1 MKDTTLAT
9 LMVKRAG
16 SVDPSKFPD
25 EEFDLYSIPAYD
37 RGAPDTVTGS
47 EVGSAK
53 QVVAPGDVLLSRIV
67 PHIRRAWI
75 VGPNRG
81 RRIIAS
87 GEWIVFRSDL
97 IDARW
102 LRHYLLAD
110 TFHRQ
115 FMQTVAGVGGSLLRA
130 RPAQVSAIS
139 LAVPPLDEQRRIAAI
154 LDCADSLRTKRRQ
167 IVSAFESLRQSVFI
181 DMFGDPAS
189 NPRGLPTGTIRDL
202 VQSADYGTSEKSSQE
217 GDIAVLRM
225 NNVTY
230 GGDIDLRELKYMT
243 LPVDKYDRY
252 TVRKGDVLFNRTNS
266 ADLVGKTAVYHGD
279 NRLAYAGY
287 LVRLRVH
294 DGFSP
299 DFLSGVLNS
308 DYGKATL
315 RGMCKSIVGMANIN
329 AKEVQ
334 TIRTLI
340 PPAADQA
347 KYSVRIERI
356 RAEKDRHRAALAAL
370 DRLFESVQARAFR
383 REP

>member
-1 MKDTTLAT
+1 MIAIGNLLAEYKELPSPSSEPPVLTLTEKNGFVHQSDRFHKRLAT
-9 LMVKRAG
+9 EDVSKYKVVRRNDIAFNPYLLWAGAVAQNTIVDEGIISPLYPTFKVRNGFDPRYVARLLLSPQMISVYDTIAFG
-16 SVDPSKFPD
+16 SVPRCRRSSVSDFLALEITDPPS
-25 EEFDLYSIPAYD
+25 
-37 RGAPDTVTGS
+37 
-47 EVGSAK
+47 
-53 QVVAPGDVLLSRIV
+53 
-67 PHIRRAWI
+67 
-75 VGPNRG
+75 
-81 RRIIAS
+81 
-87 GEWIVFRSDL
+87 
-97 IDARW
+97 
-102 LRHYLLAD
+102 
-110 TFHRQ
+110 
-115 FMQTVAGVGGSLLRA
+115 
-130 RPAQVSAIS
+130 
-139 LAVPPLDEQRRIAAI
+139 LDEQRRIAAI

>member
-1 MKDTTLAT
+1 
-9 LMVKRAG
+9 MVPLGKVLRFSG
-16 SVDPSKFPD
+16 KPERIRKPESEVFVTVR
-25 EEFDLYSIPAYD
+25 LNG
-37 RGAPDTVTGS
+37 RGAVPRNIGAGKTPVAFTGYR
-47 EVGSAK
+47 VQAG
-53 QVVAPGDVLLSRIV
+53 QFIYSR
-67 PHIRRAWI
+67 
-75 VGPNRG
+75 
-81 RRIIAS
+81 
-87 GEWIVFRSDL
+87 
-97 IDARW
+97 IDARNGAFAIIPPE
-102 LRHYLLAD
+102 LDGAVVSKDFPVFDIQKDAVDTRYLIHYFMAGRLQQQIQALSQGATNRQRITEERFLAF
-110 TFHRQ
+110 T
-115 FMQTVAGVGGSLLRA
+115 LPL
-130 RPAQVSAIS
+130 
-139 LAVPPLDEQRRIAAI
+139 PPLIEQRRIAAI

-202 VQSADYGTSEKSSQE
+202 VQSADYGTSERSSQE

-225 NNVTY
+225 NNITY

-329 AKEVQ
+329 AREVQ

-383 REP
+383 REL

>member
-1 MKDTTLAT
+1 MIAIGNLLAEYKELPSPSSEPPVLTLTEKNGFVHQSDRFHKRLAT
-9 LMVKRAG
+9 EDVSKYKVVRRNDIAFNPYLLWAGAVAQNTIVDEGIISPLYPTFKVRNGFDPRYVARLLLSPQMISVYDTIAFG
-16 SVDPSKFPD
+16 SVPRRRRSSVSDFLALEITDPPS
-25 EEFDLYSIPAYD
+25 
-37 RGAPDTVTGS
+37 
-47 EVGSAK
+47 
-53 QVVAPGDVLLSRIV
+53 
-67 PHIRRAWI
+67 
-75 VGPNRG
+75 
-81 RRIIAS
+81 
-87 GEWIVFRSDL
+87 
-97 IDARW
+97 
-102 LRHYLLAD
+102 
-110 TFHRQ
+110 
-115 FMQTVAGVGGSLLRA
+115 
-130 RPAQVSAIS
+130 
-139 LAVPPLDEQRRIAAI
+139 LDEQRRIAAI

>member
-1 MKDTTLAT
+1 MLTLTEKNGFLHQSDRFHKRLAT
-9 LMVKRAG
+9 EDVSKYKVVRRNDIAFNPYLLWAGAVAQNTIVDEGIISPLYPTFKVRNGFDPRYVARLLLSPQMISVYDTIAFG
-16 SVDPSKFPD
+16 SVPRRRRSSVSDFLALEITDPPS
-25 EEFDLYSIPAYD
+25 
-37 RGAPDTVTGS
+37 
-47 EVGSAK
+47 
-53 QVVAPGDVLLSRIV
+53 
-67 PHIRRAWI
+67 
-75 VGPNRG
+75 
-81 RRIIAS
+81 
-87 GEWIVFRSDL
+87 
-97 IDARW
+97 
-102 LRHYLLAD
+102 
-110 TFHRQ
+110 
-115 FMQTVAGVGGSLLRA
+115 
-130 RPAQVSAIS
+130 
-139 LAVPPLDEQRRIAAI
+139 LDEQRRIAAI